1 MAAGITATVAAAAG
15 MAFSPGPLTLG
26 LTLLLFY
33 VILIALI
40 FGWLPRVTA
49 RRLAAE
55 LTEDPGACERHQRE
69 RRIQL
74 LAAVLGFMVAIG
86 AIFLDFLLP
95 GGK

>member
-1 MAAGITATVAAAAG
+1 VRDEQELRGILIYVAAASTATVAAAVG
-15 MAFSPGPLTLG
+15 MALSPGPWSLL

-55 LTEDPGACERHQRE
+55 LTEDPAPSSGTGANGGCSSWQRFW
-69 RRIQL
+69 
-74 LAAVLGFMVAIG
+74 VF
-86 AIFLDFLLP
+86 
-95 GGK
+95 

>member
-1 MAAGITATVAAAAG
+1 
-15 MAFSPGPLTLG
+15 MAFSPGPLSLS

-33 VILIALI
+33 AVILALI

-55 LTEDPGACERHQRE
+55 LTEDPGALERHRRD
-69 RRIQL
+69 RRIQI
-74 LAAVLGFMVAIG
+74 LAAVLGLIISIG
-86 AIFLDFLLP
+86 AVFWAFLLS